1 MKTLNIDIE
10 TYSSNSIQNGV
21 YKYIES
27 DDFEIILFSY
37 SIDFQPAKT
46 VDLLSGEKIP
56 QLVINAIDDKNVL
69 KLAYNAQFEIT
80 CLSKHFNKSLDY
92 TQWYCT
98 MVYAAQCGLPFG
110 LDNVSKVLNTVEKKD
125 AKGKALIK
133 YFCEPCKPTKT
144 NNFRTR
150 NFPEHEKDKWTAF
163 KEYNKQDVETEKA
176 VFTDISWFKICD
188 FEKDMWW
195 LDQKINRRGVYIDL
209 DLVKQSLKID
219 AEYSDYVLKEIQ
231 DLTGIDNP
239 KSNTQ
244 VKAYILEKTGMNI
257 ASLSKA
263 EDEYLTN
270 LFKENAHMLKVLDLR
285 KRISRAS
292 IKKYTALINSVSSD
306 NVVRGLFQYYGA
318 RTGRWS
324 GRNVQLQNLKSNYL
338 SDLEI
343 ARNVVKTGK
352 LDTVSLLYDD
362 PGEVLSNLVRT
373 VFIPRTKYLMVSDF
387 SAIEARITAWFAK
400 EEWRLEVF
408 RSHGKIYEAS
418 ASKMFKI
425 PIESVT
431 KEIRNKGKVAELA
444 LGYQG
449 GLGALQRMGGSK
461 MGLSDIEMTHLV
473 KQWRNSNKNIVKLW
487 YDVERY
493 IKQTI
498 LDRTEKKCGYLRM
511 AIVNNNLLIYLPSGR
526 ALVYRDIRLIDDQIM
541 YSGINDIGQWSVQK
555 SYGGK
560 FIENIVQAT
569 ARDVLANALKNI
581 NKEGF
586 NIVMHVH
593 DEIVIEIDNKEDVDR
608 IKSIITAP
616 ISWLPGLPL
625 KEETFIS
632 TFYKK

>member
-1 MKTLNIDIE
+1 MTTLNIDIE
-10 TYSSNSIQNGV
+10 TYSSNSIMNGV
-21 YKYIES
+21 YKYVEAE
-27 DDFEIILFSY
+27 DFEIILFSY
-37 SIDFQPAKT
+37 SIDFQPTKV
-46 VDLLSGEKIP
+46 VDLLNGEKIP
-56 QLVINAIDDKNVL
+56 SLVLNALFDKSVL
-69 KLAYNAQFEIT
+69 KLAYNAQFEMI
-80 CLSKHFNKSLDY
+80 CLTKHFNRLIDY

-98 MVYAAQCGLPFG
+98 MIYAAQCGLPFG

-125 AKGKALIK
+125 SKGKALIK

-150 NFPEHEKDKWTAF
+150 NLPDFDKDKWLAF

-176 VFTDISWFKICD
+176 VYKAISWYKICD
-188 FEKDMWW
+188 FELDMWW
-195 LDQKINRRGVYIDL
+195 LDQKINRYGVYVDVK
-209 DLVKQSLKID
+209 LVKEALKID
-219 AEYSDYVLKEIQ
+219 AEYSIYISEEIQ
-231 DLTGIDNP
+231 CLTGITNP
-239 KSNTQ
+239 NSNAQFKS
-244 VKAYILEKTGMNI
+244 YILKTTGKDI
-257 ASLSKA
+257 TSLSKA
-263 EDEYLTN
+263 EDEYLKE
-270 LFKENAHMLKVLDLR
+270 LFKDNEHILQILDLR

-292 IKKYTALINSVSSD
+292 IKKYTSLINSVNSD
-306 NVVRGLFQYYGA
+306 NIVRGLFQYYGA

-338 SDLEI
+338 SDLET
-343 ARNVVKTGK
+343 ARRSVKKGK
-352 LDTVSLLYDD
+352 LDTISLLYDD

-373 VFIPRTKYLMVSDF
+373 AFISRTKFLMISDF

-449 GLGALQRMGGSK
+449 ALGALQRMGGSK
-461 MGLSDIEMTHLV
+461 MGLSDSEMMSLV
-473 KQWRNSNKNIVKLW
+473 KQWRNANKNIVKLW
-487 YDVERY
+487 YDVERF
-493 IKQTI
+493 IKQAI
-498 LDRTEKKCGYLRM
+498 LDKNEKTYGFLKFKM
-511 AIVNNNLLIYLPSGR
+511 IDNNLLIYLPSGR
-526 ALVYRDIRLIDDQIM
+526 ALVYRDATLVNDQISYMGIDD
-541 YSGINDIGQWSVQK
+541 IGKWSSQK

-581 NKEGF
+581 DKEGF
-586 NIVMHVH
+586 KIVMHVH
-593 DEIVIEIDNKEDVDR
+593 DEVVIEIDKEEDVSK
-608 IKSIITAP
+608 IKNIISSP

-625 KEETFIS
+625 KEESFIN